1 MPLDSTFNE
10 YDFLQGITDS
20 PTLTITPANNGAAG
34 IWYWTTCSRLVIDN
48 QPLRALRQEHNL

>member
-20 PTLTITPANNGAAG
+20 PTLTITPANNGTAG
-34 IWYWTTCSRLVIDN
+34 FGTGQHVQDW
-48 QPLRALRQEHNL
+48 